1 LRYKIKNRLAMGK
14 STHFF
19 GQPVYGQVTNLLD
32 KSKILQ
38 ISRTKGGE
46 RYVKSFDAWSHIV
59 TMLYGVIQRF
69 DSLREIE
76 TSLKAEA
83 RKLSHVGLS
92 NPPSRSTLADAN
104 ARRSESVFEQTY
116 RDLCQ

>member
-1 LRYKIKNRLAMGK
+1 MRK

-19 GQPVYGQVTNLLD
+19 GQPVYGQVTKLLD
-32 KSKILQ
+32 KSKILKF
-38 ISRTKGGE
+38 SVEKGGE
-46 RYVKSFDAWSHIV
+46 RYVKSFDCWSHLL

-83 RKLSHVGLS
+83 HKLAHVGLAK
-92 NPPSRSTLADAN
+92 PPSRSTLADAC
-104 ARRSESVFEQTY
+104 RSPQ
-116 RDLCQ
+116 